1 IPSTTRVCPAAE
13 ADARSTSI
21 PTIRLL
27 AAGCGDDPVQGLPQR
42 RDLVDADGGRQPG
55 VVVGDDALAEV
66 ECLPAALGEGDGLGS
81 PVIGVGGD
89 GEVAGARRGS
99 GCVVMRAA

>member
-1 IPSTTRVCPAAE
+1 VCPAAE

-66 ECLPAALGEGDGLGS
+66 ECLPAA
-81 PVIGVGGD
+81 P
-89 GEVAGARRGS
+89 
-99 GCVVMRAA
+99 AA